1 MVLTSLAAQARG
13 DDDAKSTPSVT
24 VAEPIVPSTE
34 TSQSTS
40 QGASR
45 RSPEIPAATNSNK
58 TAATGNHDHDQTVIG
73 GVKTDPRSSGT
84 SANNE
89 KSTDITEKMDVDNTQ
104 HEATE
109 NTTNTEMPAQVMQN
123 VEIVETQTQS
133 PNSKDPQSSNMEIED
148 MQTHP
153 ANAAD
158 PQSSTHSTHE
168 IPVPL
173 WLSKFLHY
181 LQSVSDSEDWQTLVL
196 GLIEFEKL
204 DPPRG
209 VGFWSPNTLLFTKF
223 ITCRLL

>member
-1 MVLTSLAAQARG
+1 MVLTSLVAQAR
-13 DDDAKSTPSVT
+13 DNAKSTPSVT
-24 VAEPIVPSTE
+24 VAEPVVPSTE
-34 TSQSTS
+34 ASQCTS

-45 RSPEIPAATNSNK
+45 RSPKIPAPTNSNE
-58 TAATGNHDHDQTVIG
+58 TAATGGHDQEVIG
-73 GVKTDPRSSGT
+73 GVKSDPRSSGT
-84 SANNE
+84 SAYIE
-89 KSTDITEKMDVDNTQ
+89 KSADITAQIDVDNTQ

-109 NTTNTEMPAQVMQN
+109 NTTNTETPAQVTQN
-123 VEIVETQTQS
+123 VEIVETKTQP
-133 PNSKDPQSSNMEIED
+133 PNSEDPQSSNMEIDD

-181 LQSVSDSEDWQTLVL
+181 LQSVYDSEDWQTLVL
-196 GLIEFEKL
+196 GLVEFEKL

-209 VGFWSPNTLLFTKF
+209 VSFWSPNTLSFANF
-223 ITCRLL
+223 ITCCLL